1 MDPRSAKACVGSRE
15 PQDDRVRGL
24 LWVMLGG
31 GLGSGL
37 RYGVGLLALRWV
49 GGAFP
54 WGTLLVNLVG
64 SALLAFFLSETSRAW
79 SLELKL
85 FLTTGL
91 MGGFTTYSS
100 FNFEVLRLWQQQ
112 PLWAVAYVVATLFGA
127 LAVSLWML
135 R

>member
-1 MDPRSAKACVGSRE
+1 M
-15 PQDDRVRGL
+15 
-24 LWVMLGG
+24 GG

-37 RYGVGLLALRWV
+37 RYGVGLLALRWA

-64 SALLAFFLSETSRAW
+64 SALLAFLLSETSRAW

-100 FNFEVLRLWQQQ
+100 FNFEVIRLWQQQ
-112 PLWAVAYVVATLFGA
+112 PLWAVAYVAATLFGA
-127 LAVSLWML
+127 LAVSLWVW